1 MFRLQRNRK
10 RIVKVGYARVSTRE
24 RWRRPLPWQLAGYE
38 AQKQQLTAMGC
49 EKLCCEQ
56 LSSIAS
62 DRPQLEAMHRSN
74 VGRVLAM

>member
-1 MFRLQRNRK
+1 
-10 RIVKVGYARVSTRE
+10 
-24 RWRRPLPWQLAGYE
+24 LPWQLAGYE